1 MYGTLLSISAL
12 LVGVFAMNLG
22 FGLQATLL
30 GVRAGIEGFPVTVTG
45 FIMATYYAGYIV
57 GSLLTPRFVH
67 NVGHIRVFAAL
78 ASLASAAALLHAI
91 FITPPTWV
99 LFRVMTGFCL
109 AGLLVVSESWLND
122 ASTNQN
128 RGSMLS
134 VYMVASL
141 GATALG
147 QLLLN
152 AAPIDGMELFVLVS
166 VLVSLSLVP
175 IALTT
180 SRSMPALQP
189 TARMK
194 IRALL
199 KRSPMGAVGCFATG
213 LINGA
218 FWGMGAV
225 YAHTAGLD
233 PRTISVFMAIVV
245 LGGIMSQWPL
255 GRLSDRMDR
264 RVVLAGLAAA
274 TAVASFGIARFGG
287 VSHDLMFALGWLFG
301 AAAFPLYAISIAH
314 VNDVLTSEDFV
325 PASSAL
331 LLLYALGAVFGP
343 FVGGAA
349 IEAFGAPGL
358 FYYNAAV
365 SCALFAFTLKRLYF
379 GRAIEVENKEDFIS
393 MPRTTTQVFEMAV
406 QVAEEAHQTDDE
418 AAPKP

>member
-1 MYGTLLSISAL
+1 M
-12 LVGVFAMNLG
+12 
-22 FGLQATLL
+22 
-30 GVRAGIEGFPVTVTG
+30 
-45 FIMATYYAGYIV
+45 
-57 GSLLTPRFVH
+57 
-67 NVGHIRVFAAL
+67 
-78 ASLASAAALLHAI
+78 
-91 FITPPTWV
+91 
-99 LFRVMTGFCL
+99 
-109 AGLLVVSESWLND
+109 VVSERWVPD
-122 ASTNQN
+122 ASSPQV
-128 RGSMLS
+128 RGGLLS
-134 VYMVASL
+134 VARVASL

-194 IRALL
+194 IRALF

-255 GRLSDRMDR
+255 GRLSDRIDR

-274 TAVASFGIARFGG
+274 IAVASFGIARFGG
-287 VSHDLMFALGWLFG
+287 VSHDLMFGLGWLFG

-314 VNDVLTSEDFV
+314 VNDTLSSEDFV

-331 LLLYALGAVFGP
+331 LLLYAMGAVFGP

-365 SCALFAFTLKRLYF
+365 SCALFAFTLNRLYF
-379 GRAIEVENKEDFIS
+379 GQDRKSTRLNSSHRCISYAVFCLKKKKNKNNNKKKKKKE
-393 MPRTTTQVFEMAV
+393 TYT
-406 QVAEEAHQTDDE
+406 HN
-418 AAPKP
+418 